1 LKWLEGDVKEETN
14 NWLDMV
20 EYDLTTAKQMLKTGR
35 FVYVVFMCHLAIEKA
50 LKAIVCEETN
60 KVPPKT
66 HDLIYLINLGRVV
79 LSGDLLDFVGVIN
92 NAGIVTRY
100 PEDLSKLISS
110 YPEEITQKYLEQTL
124 GVIKCIKQD
133 LRLKKS

>member
-1 LKWLEGDVKEETN
+1 VKEETK

-20 EYDLTTAKQMLKTGR
+20 EYDLATAKQMFKTGR
-35 FVYVVFMCHLAIEKA
+35 FVYVIFMCHLAIEKT

-66 HDLIYLINLGRVV
+66 HDLIYLINLGKIV
-79 LSGDLLDFVGVIN
+79 LPGDLLDFVGIIN

-110 YPEEITQKYLEQTL
+110 YPKEITQKYLDKTSE
-124 GVIKCIKQD
+124 VIKCIKRD
-133 LRLKKS
+133 LRLKK

>member
-1 LKWLEGDVKEETN
+1 LKWLEANVKEETK

-35 FVYVVFMCHLAIEKA
+35 YVYVIFMCHLAIEKT

-66 HDLIYLINLGRVV
+66 HDLIYLISLGKIV
-79 LSGDLLDFVGVIN
+79 LPGDLLDFVGVIN

-110 YPEEITQKYLEQTL
+110 YPEEITREYLDKSSE
-124 GVIKCIKQD
+124 VIKCIKQD
-133 LRLKKS
+133 SRLKK

>member
-1 LKWLEGDVKEETN
+1 MKEETK

-20 EYDLTTAKQMLKTGR
+20 EYDLTTAKQMLETGR
-35 FVYVVFMCHLAIEKA
+35 FVYVIFLCHLAIEKI
-50 LKAIVCEETN
+50 LKAVVCEETN

-66 HDLIYLINLGRVV
+66 HDLIYLINLGKVT
-79 LSGDLLDFVGVIN
+79 LSAGLLDFVGIIN

-110 YPEEITQKYLEQTL
+110 YPKEIARKYLDETL
-124 GVIKCIKQD
+124 EVIKCIKQD
-133 LRLKKS
+133 FRLKK

>member
-1 LKWLEGDVKEETN
+1 MREETK

-35 FVYVVFMCHLAIEKA
+35 FVYVIFMCHLAIEKA

-66 HDLIYLINLGRVV
+66 HDLIYLINLGKVV
-79 LSGDLLDFVGVIN
+79 LPGDLLDFVGVIN

-100 PEDLSKLISS
+100 PEDLSKLILS
-110 YPEEITQKYLEQTL
+110 YPKEITREYLDKTSE
-124 GVIKCIKQD
+124 VIKCMKQD
-133 LRLKKS
+133 SRLKK

>member
-1 LKWLEGDVKEETN
+1 MKEETK
-14 NWLDMV
+14 NWVDMV

-35 FVYVVFMCHLAIEKA
+35 FVYVIFMCHLAIEKA
-50 LKAIVCEETN
+50 LKGIVCEETN

-66 HDLIYLINLGRVV
+66 HDLIYLINLGKIV
-79 LSGDLLDFVGVIN
+79 LSGDLLDFIGVIN

-110 YPEEITQKYLEQTL
+110 YPKEITQKYLDKTL
-124 GVIKCIKQD
+124 EVIKCIKQD
-133 LRLKKS
+133 SRLKK

>member
-1 LKWLEGDVKEETN
+1 MKEETK
-14 NWLDMV
+14 NWVDMV
-20 EYDLTTAKQMLKTGR
+20 EYDLATAKQMLKTGR
-35 FVYVVFMCHLAIEKA
+35 FIYVIFMCHLAIEKA
-50 LKAIVCEETN
+50 LKGIVCEETN

-66 HDLIYLINLGRVV
+66 HDLIYLINLGKIV

-110 YPEEITQKYLEQTL
+110 YPKEITQKYLDKTL
-124 GVIKCIKQD
+124 EVIKCIKQD
-133 LRLKKS
+133 SRLKK